1 MQKVG
6 LIAGAGPLPI
16 EIAQNCEASGIG
28 IFMSRITG
36 ISDAKAAQFS
46 GDEHELGHFG
56 ARMAGLKAANIETIA
71 FVGKIERPDFGELK
85 MDSVGNAM
93 LPKLAAAAGDD
104 AVMRVILGEFAGAGF
119 NIIGPDEL
127 QSSLL
132 APLGQLGEAAPNAA
146 HLADIAIAAQVA
158 SEIGRLDIGQGCVVC
173 GGVVLAVEAQEGTDE
188 MLRRVAKL
196 PVEVRGTLQ
205 NPAGVLCKRPKPI
218 QEMRIDL
225 PVIGLATL
233 DNAIAAGLAGIA
245 VQAGGA
251 LIAQREQ
258 LIAKANAAKIFIY
271 GFDASLGSKG

>member
-1 MQKVG
+1 MRRIA

-36 ISDAKAAQFS
+36 ISDAQAAQFA
-46 GDEHELGHFG
+46 GDEHELGYFG
-56 ARMAGLKAANIETIA
+56 ERMASLKAANIDTIA
-71 FVGKIERPDFGELK
+71 FVGKIERPDFGALK
-85 MDSVGNAM
+85 MDNVGNAM

-104 AVMRVILGEFAGAGF
+104 AVMRVILGEFASAGF
-119 NIIGPDEL
+119 NIIGPDTL

-132 APLGQLGEAAPNAA
+132 APMGKLGEATPNAA
-146 HLADIAIAAQVA
+146 QLADIAIAARVA

-173 GGVVLAVEAQEGTDE
+173 NGVVLAVEAQEGTDE

-196 PVEVRGTLQ
+196 PVDVRGTLQ

-233 DNAIAAGLAGIA
+233 ENAIAAGLAGIA

-251 LIAQREQ
+251 LIAQRQE
-258 LIAKANAAKIFIY
+258 LIAKANAANIFIY
-271 GFDASLGSKG
+271 GFDANLGASA